1 MFCRILPESNT
12 FILFLYHYLKLSDLT
27 GYYILAIL
35 FVHWKRMKSQ
45 LSTRNKLSLSP
56 DYTPPQSLVL
66 AELSRHHPYCSH
78 LILFFESHGPWC
90 VLQSGKRINSL
101 HPIAT
106 TSGLADGI
114 FHDVPW
120 PWRHWR
126 LCLKA
131 IWSIHLA
138 FLGLQGHLHE

>member
-1 MFCRILPESNT
+1 MYYLILISLSNIIISIYNYL
-12 FILFLYHYLKLSDLT
+12 ILLGIIY
-27 GYYILAIL
+27 AIW
-35 FVHWKRMKSQ
+35 FVHWKRVKSQ

-56 DYTPPQSLVL
+56 DYTPPQSLFL

-78 LILFFESHGPWC
+78 VILFFERAGCPWC
-90 VLQSGKRINSL
+90 VLQSGKRIDSL
-101 HPIAT
+101 HLIPT
-106 TSGLADGI
+106 TSGLADGL

-120 PWRHWR
+120 PWRDWR